1 MELKEL
7 NRLIVQWAVDR
18 EIVKYS
24 NPLAQ
29 AIKTAEEVMELDR
42 AARVWGNEMDSYFY
56 GIGIVNHEAAKDG
69 ICDAIG
75 DIYVTLVV
83 GHACSQSCDDE
94 LSPSLYGFVPDAED
108 NIDVLPRRLVRL
120 AGAAARHELAPAY
133 YLTSALYFITTLEA
147 LAKQYETTLEDCVEQ
162 AYEEIKDRKG
172 RLLPNG
178 IFVKDS

>member
-29 AIKTAEEVMELDR
+29 AVKTAEEVMELDR

-56 GIGIVNHEAAKDG
+56 GVEDVDYEGAKDE
-69 ICDAIG
+69 ICDAVG

-94 LSPSLYGFVPDAED
+94 LSPSLYGFVPDEKD
-108 NIDVLPRRLVRL
+108 TIDVLPMRLVRL

-133 YLTSALYFITTLEA
+133 YLTAALHFITTLEV
-147 LAKQYETTLEDCVEQ
+147 LARRYDTTLEACVEQ
-162 AYEEIKDRKG
+162 AYDEIKDRKG